1 MNRQQHRLVFNRA
14 RGALMAVGEG
24 ARSVHKSASGQGART
39 GVVAA
44 AMALLCSPG
53 VATAQIVADPGAPGP
68 QRPTVLA
75 APNGVPLV
83 NIQTPSAAGVSRN
96 TYQRFDVDGQGAIL
110 NNSRTDAPT
119 RLGGWVPG
127 NPWLAGGAA
136 RVILNEVNSTNP
148 SHLNGWVEVAGQRAE
163 VVIANP
169 AGIRVNG
176 AGFINASG
184 VTLTTGTPVFNGGAL
199 DTYLVQRGQISID
212 GAGLDARDADHA
224 AVLARSVQLNAGLW
238 ATRLNVV
245 TGASTVD
252 AARHTPA
259 GPATPNGATPAFAL
273 DVAQLGGMYAGH
285 IHLVGTEAGLGVNS
299 RGVIAA
305 ESGRLT
311 LDTRGQLVN
320 QGALL
325 AAGDMTLQAAQLV
338 NDAGAPTPTTAP
350 AVIAAGGALTV
361 RADTL
366 DNRNGALI
374 HSEGDMVIAGAID
387 SAGPAR
393 AVNNLSAT
401 IEAQDNLVLS
411 TQSLRNERSNI
422 NVTQVGVLDQ
432 TARLDMPSWWVNGRN
447 EHGAPITATSN
458 YTPYH
463 YYLLNPASILS
474 EQTLITPDGNR
485 IQRIEVALDP
495 SDSIHHAAAGAYGGQ
510 YGVRSR
516 LNVGA
521 PTTAVLYVQQRVDG
535 VANPDQVSGSRDV
548 FAAQTAEVHTWQQ
561 NTLDYSNAYGRC
573 STNCTLLVVQPG
585 YGNPLSDLLRSDQ
598 THLVPTHAGLEL
610 SRTARHTAQEDRLN
624 PDAGASAALRAG
636 GAMRLDIGESLVNR
650 HADILAG
657 TTLDVIAPEASVT
670 NQGRTLY
677 RRHHFAI
684 TSRTAALG
692 DFDWTR
698 PGINEVLG
706 QLGGRISAGQQLNL
720 QARSFSNIDP
730 GPGSGPGAEP
740 LGSGLQFA
748 GVSFPGAGAPLVMAN
763 HSLFRP
769 APPQRSYLVETDPR
783 FTQHRAWL
791 GSDYL
796 LDRLADGHDLTLKR
810 LGDGWHEQKLV
821 REQVAELTGLR
832 LLEGFSSDEAQ
843 LRALMDAGI
852 AQAQTLQLRAGVAL
866 SAAQVAQLSTDLVWL
881 VQREVLLPDGSTTQ
895 ALVPQVYLRSVP
907 RDELLPS
914 GALLAGRQVSLQV
927 AQDLVNAGGRIEG
940 DVVLAQAGRDLV
952 NVGGL
957 MQARSEL
964 LAQAGRDVTISSPT
978 HTTTFASRHVTQ
990 SHTAL
995 AGVGAMRV
1003 TGTGSTDDDAGGGGR
1018 LTIQAG
1024 QDVVLQGA
1032 RVSNAGAGGSTTM
1045 QAGRDVQLQT
1055 MSVGSENSVV
1065 ADARNHR
1072 HNSERREIGSD
1083 IAVQGKLDIRA
1094 GQDVMARAASVQAQG
1109 TLSVQASESIHLQ
1122 AGRAISESASSQYQK
1137 RSGPVSSK
1145 RTEVHESAASDV
1157 TIGSRFGGADVKLQA
1172 GHDIVVQGSEVS
1184 AQHTLR
1190 LGAGRDVLIVSEE
1203 NHASASYAQATKKS
1217 GLSVTKQGVD
1227 HGKSAQSS
1235 QENTRHTTQA
1245 ASGISGANVHIDS
1258 GRDTTVLASTVVAD
1272 EHLSIDAT
1280 GDVNIVAGTH
1290 HEARE
1295 QQSHSHSSGVNVMAS
1310 GLTESVNLAKSL
1322 RNNGQGTGVSATAAA
1337 STVGSLGGDVSI
1349 TSGQRYQQTGSDV
1362 LAVAGD
1368 VDIAARS
1375 VTITEARELR
1385 GTADQRSGKS
1395 TVFGATPRNALV
1407 DAIKG
1412 AKNTLDTA
1420 EATARTGDSRLQ
1432 AIGAAATALQA
1443 ANTAGQMAALV
1454 ADPTKIASV
1463 TIDFNL
1469 GSNKHRSDSTE
1480 TRDTGRASAVTGAG
1494 DVRIAASGLGKD
1506 SDLLVR
1512 GSDVRAGGDA
1522 LIQAEGDVRLESAQE
1537 RAALRER
1544 SNSSG
1549 ASIGVGISFGAST
1562 GITLNASANQ
1572 ARGNADGA
1580 DVVQRNA
1587 RIEAGNNPGNV
1598 ARIESGADTT
1608 LAGAV
1613 VSGHAV
1619 QAEVGGDLRIESRQD
1634 TSTFKSDQQ
1643 SSGFSMSLCIPPI
1656 CYGASSVSAS
1666 SAKQNIHSE
1675 HASVVEQSGLRA
1687 GDGGFQVKV
1696 QNNTTLAGG
1705 AIISTD
1711 QAVQDGSNR
1720 FTTGG
1725 ELALSDVYNRA
1736 HHEAEGYAVNMTVA
1750 VKGAEA
1756 TTPEQQAK
1764 RAAVPATNAGSAGIG
1779 EDSGQ
1784 ARSTTLAAI
1793 SGIAG
1798 DQDARTGDAPS
1809 GIAPTFNRA
1818 TVQQEIDAQIRITAE
1833 FGKSASKAIGDHAGK
1848 RFNELKDSD
1857 PEEAAKWAE
1866 GGAYRMAAHS
1876 LVGGL
1881 AGGAAGAAGAG
1892 LSSLSADA
1900 INQLTGDMPDGVR
1913 QLVGAGVAAGI
1924 GAIAGSN
1931 AGAATAF
1938 NADVNNRQ
1946 LHPTERQLA
1955 RELARKSG
1963 GKYTAEQIEE
1973 QMRLMGNRVHHA
1985 QPNTTEVLTDTNAI
1999 VDHLDKDPGMPK
2011 ISDGRTV
2018 VEIPGQTNAD
2028 IQRFIIGNT
2037 TDNADYIPG
2046 VSPYMSS
2053 QVNGQSAQSGP
2064 TTATATAR
2072 CANGDLACISGV
2084 GVQQSSL
2091 PELGDAARNAIADG
2105 AASTSR
2111 AAGVVAAGATAA
2123 VATSSPHIKPIASAI
2138 AVGATVAGVAADAV
2152 EQAVRPSVGQALQD
2166 AMLTSF
2172 QEWADRKIPGVAPV
2186 TNEVIEAWRASGTS
2200 KSVETWANEKWK
2212 AFLERTSK

>member
-1 MNRQQHRLVFNRA
+1 MNRHQHRLVFNRA

-24 ARSVHKSASGQGART
+24 ARSVRKSASGQGART

-44 AMALLCSPG
+44 AMVLLCSPG
-53 VATAQIVADPGAPGP
+53 VATAQIVADPGAPGL

-110 NNSRTDAPT
+110 NNSRTDAQT

-199 DTYLVQRGQISID
+199 DAYLVQRGQVSID
-212 GAGLDARDADHA
+212 GAGLDVREADHA

-245 TGASTVD
+245 VGASTVD
-252 AARHTPA
+252 AARHTPTGA
-259 GPATPNGATPAFAL
+259 ATPMGAAPAFAL

-285 IHLVGTEAGLGVNS
+285 IHLIGTEAGLGVNS

-305 ESGRLT
+305 EAGQLT

-320 QGALL
+320 RGALL
-325 AAGDMTLQAAQLV
+325 AAGDMALHAAQLV
-338 NDAGAPTPTTAP
+338 NDAGATTSTTAP

-366 DNRNGALI
+366 DNRNSALI
-374 HSEGDMVIAGAID
+374 HSEGDMTIAGATG
-387 SAGPAR
+387 GPAR

-401 IEAQDNLVLS
+401 IEAHGNLALS
-411 TQSLRNERSNI
+411 TQSLRNERSDV

-447 EHGAPITATSN
+447 EHGAPIAATSN

-485 IQRIEVALDP
+485 IRRIEVALDP

-548 FAAQTAEVHTWQQ
+548 FATQTAEVHTWQQ

-573 STNCTLLVVQPG
+573 STDCTLLVVQPG
-585 YGNPLSDLLRSDQ
+585 YGNPLTDLLRSDQ

-610 SRTARHTAQEDRLN
+610 SRTARHTALEDRLN
-624 PDAGASAALRAG
+624 PGAGAPAALRAG
-636 GAMRLDIGESLVNR
+636 GAMRLDIGESLVNQ

-657 TTLDVIAPEASVT
+657 TTLDVIAPDASVT
-670 NQGRTLY
+670 NQGQTLY

-684 TSRTAALG
+684 TSRTAAMG

-706 QLGGRISAGQQLNL
+706 QLGGRISAEQQLNL
-720 QARSFSNIDP
+720 QARSLSNIDP
-730 GPGSGPGAEP
+730 GPGSGPSPEP
-740 LGSGLQFA
+740 IGTGLQFA

-763 HSLFRP
+763 HGLFRP
-769 APPQRSYLVETDPR
+769 APPQRGYLVETDPR

-821 REQVAELTGLR
+821 REQVAELTGQR

-852 AQAQTLQLRAGVAL
+852 AQAQTLQLHAGVAL

-881 VQREVLLPDGSTTQ
+881 VQREVLLPDGSKAQ

-914 GALLAGRQVSLQV
+914 GALLAGRQLSLQV

-964 LAQAGRDVTISSPT
+964 LAQAGRDVIISSPT
-978 HTTTFASRHVTQ
+978 HTTTFAGRHVTQ
-990 SHTAL
+990 SRTAL
-995 AGVGAMRV
+995 AGIGAVRV
-1003 TGTGSTDDDAGGGGR
+1003 TGTGSTDDDAGGAR
-1018 LTIQAG
+1018 LTLQAG

-1032 RVSNAGAGGSTTM
+1032 RVNNAGARSSTTL

-1055 MSVGSENSVV
+1055 VSVGSANSVV

-1072 HNSERREIGSD
+1072 HSSERRETGSD
-1083 IAVQGKLDIRA
+1083 IAVQGELDIRA
-1094 GQDVMARAASVQAQG
+1094 GQDIVARAASVQAQR
-1109 TLSVQASESIHLQ
+1109 TLSVQAGENIHLQ
-1122 AGRAISESASSQYQK
+1122 AGRAMSESASSQYQK

-1145 RTEVHESAASDV
+1145 RTEVHESTASDV
-1157 TIGSRFGGADVKLQA
+1157 AVGSRFSGEDVKLQA
-1172 GHDIVVQGSEVS
+1172 GSDIAVQGSEVN

-1190 LGAGRDVLIVSEE
+1190 LGAGRDVSIAAEQNQQSGTYFQE
-1203 NHASASYAQATKKS
+1203 TRKS
-1217 GLSVTKQGVD
+1217 GWSVSKQGVD
-1227 HGKSAQSS
+1227 HGKSNQSS
-1235 QENTRHTTQA
+1235 GVNFGRTTQA
-1245 ASGISGANVHIDS
+1245 ASSVSGGDVLITS
-1258 GRDTTVLASTVVAD
+1258 GRDTHVHASTVVAD
-1272 EHLSIDAT
+1272 ELLSIDAVR
-1280 GDVNIVAGTH
+1280 DVHIEAGVNQEH
-1290 HEARE
+1290 SE
-1295 QQSHSHSSGVNVMAS
+1295 QSSRSKSSGVNIMAS
-1310 GLTESVNLAKSL
+1310 GFSESINFAHNK
-1322 RNNGQGTGVSATAAA
+1322 RENGDGTHTSATAAA
-1337 STVGSLGGDVSI
+1337 SIVGSLKGDVVI
-1349 TSGQRYQQTGSDV
+1349 TATEHYRQSGSDV
-1362 LAVAGD
+1362 LALAGD
-1368 VDIAARS
+1368 MDIEAQSIA
-1375 VTITEARELR
+1375 ITEAWQ
-1385 GTADQRSGKS
+1385 ARSSTEQHSSKS
-1395 TVFGATPRNALV
+1395 TVLGATPRNALV
-1407 DAIKG
+1407 DAIKS
-1412 AKNTLDTA
+1412 AKTTA
-1420 EATARTGDSRLQ
+1420 EMAKATSETGNSRVQ
-1432 AIGAAATALQA
+1432 AIGTAATALNA
-1443 ANTAGQMAALV
+1443 YNTATQVAALV
-1454 ADPTKIASV
+1454 ADPAKIASV

-1469 GSNKHRSDSTE
+1469 GSNKSRSESTE
-1480 TRDTGRASAVTGAG
+1480 SADTGRASAVAGAG
-1494 DVRIAASGLGKD
+1494 DVRLVAKGAGEK
-1506 SDLLVR
+1506 SDILVR
-1512 GSDVRAGGDA
+1512 GSDVSAGANA
-1522 LIQAEGDVRLESAQE
+1522 LLQAEGDVTLESSQD
-1537 RAALRER
+1537 RSTLHST

-1549 ASIGVGISFGAST
+1549 ASVGVGVSFGASN
-1562 GITLNASANQ
+1562 GIVLNASANQ
-1572 ARGNADGA
+1572 ARGNADGHEEI
-1580 DVVQRNA
+1580 QRNTRVVAGKLA
-1587 RIEAGNNPGNV
+1587 RID
-1598 ARIESGADTT
+1598 SGADTT

-1613 VSGHAV
+1613 VRADTV
-1619 QAEVGGDLRIESRQD
+1619 QADVGGALNIQSRQD
-1634 TSTFKSDQQ
+1634 TSHFKSDQK
-1643 SSGFSMSLCIPPI
+1643 SSGWGVSLCIPPFCI
-1656 CYGASSVSAS
+1656 GASSVSAS
-1666 SAKQNIHSE
+1666 GRAQNIESE
-1675 HASVVEQSGLRA
+1675 STSVKEQSGLKA
-1687 GDGGFQVKV
+1687 GDGGFQVNVKGD
-1696 QNNTTLAGG
+1696 TTLNGG
-1705 AIISTD
+1705 AITSTD
-1711 QAVQDGSNR
+1711 KAVQENKNR
-1720 FTTGG
+1720 FETGG
-1725 ELALSDVYNRA
+1725 ELSLSDVQNHARY
-1736 HHEAEGYAVNMTVA
+1736 EAQGHQFSASVA
-1750 VKGAEA
+1750 VQGAEA
-1756 TTPEQQAK
+1756 KTPEQKTQAPATQAK
-1764 RAAVPATNAGSAGIG
+1764 NEGSAGFG
-1779 EDSGQ
+1779 EDSQ
-1784 ARSTTLAAI
+1784 EARSATTAAI

-1798 DQDARTGDAPS
+1798 DKDARTGDADT
-1809 GIAPTFNRA
+1809 GIAPIFDRQR
-1818 TVQQEIDAQIRITAE
+1818 VQREIDAQIKITAE
-1833 FGKSASKAIGDHAGK
+1833 FGKSASKAVGDHAGK
-1848 RFNELKDSD
+1848 KYNELKDSD

-1866 GGAYRMAAHS
+1866 GGAYRVTAHA

-1881 AGGAAGAAGAG
+1881 AGGASGAAGAG
-1892 LSSLSADA
+1892 LASLSADA
-1900 INQLTGDMPDGVR
+1900 INQLTEGMPDGVR

-1924 GAIAGSN
+1924 GAIAGGS
-1931 AGAATAF
+1931 AGAATAL

-1955 RELARKSG
+1955 KELARKSG

-1973 QMRLMGNRVHHA
+1973 QMRLMGNRAHHA

-1999 VDHLDKDPGMPK
+1999 VDNLEKDPGMPK
-2011 ISDGRTV
+2011 TSDGRTV
-2018 VEIPGQTNAD
+2018 VEIPGQANAD

-2046 VSPYMSS
+2046 VSPYVSSKASS
-2053 QVNGQSAQSGP
+2053 QSLQSGLA
-2064 TTATATAR
+2064 TTTATAR

-2084 GVQQSSL
+2084 GVQQSSVG
-2091 PELGDAARNAIADG
+2091 ELSDATRNAIANG
-2105 AASTSR
+2105 AASTGR
-2111 AAGVVAAGATAA
+2111 MAGVVAAGATAA
-2123 VATSSPHIKPIASAI
+2123 AASASPAAKPVLSAV
-2138 AVGATVAGVAADAV
+2138 AVGATAIGVAADAT
-2152 EQAVRPSVGQALQD
+2152 EQAVRPSVGQALHD

-2172 QEWADRKIPGVAPV
+2172 QEWVDRKIPGVAPV
-2186 TNEVIEAWRASGTS
+2186 TNEAVEAWKASGTS
-2200 KSVETWANEKWK
+2200 KSVEAWTNEQWK
-2212 AFLERTSK
+2212 AFLERTSE